1 MVRTTQTLPADASR
15 TRATSVRLTT
25 FAAQQIVE
33 EISDGPLKLDYSEA
47 NQACW
52 GPLKV
57 TTVVRD
63 ETTIHTRGDVQS
75 GPQP

>member
-1 MVRTTQTLPADASR
+1 MVRTTQALPTDASS

-33 EISDGPLKLDYSEA
+33 EISDGPPKLDYWEA

-52 GPLKV
+52 RPLNV

-63 ETTIHTRGDVQS
+63 ETTIHTRGDVLS